1 MKKRNFAK
9 AMLVV
14 ACSASLAACSSSGN
28 NETSEATTAAETT
41 TEAETTTA
49 AETTEAETEAPS
61 GPMEL
66 KIGQV
71 EGAAHGDKCFTVATA
86 VVDANDTI
94 IAAYIDEFQ
103 FLDAEQEGV
112 PNSEA
117 FVTAGSVAEGQVLG
131 SKRKN
136 DNYYSEMMEKSGA
149 TMMISSNFDEI
160 QAFAA
165 GKTIAELEE
174 LAGKSSEEVLD
185 AVSSATLVDTP
196 GYLGVIADA
205 AKAAKENESVVYE
218 GDRDNLLLNM
228 DTFAAHGDKC
238 FTVAASLNDG
248 ETVILSYIDEF
259 QFLDG
264 EQEGVPNSDAFTEAG
279 SILDGKVLGSKRVNN
294 TYYSENMKNA
304 GATMEIAAN
313 FDAIQEFVNG
323 KTLMELEELVAANY
337 VSEEEE
343 TEAAADE
350 GGADDR
356 TAMEESEGEEAD
368 AISGATLADKWGYV
382 AAILNSIG

>member
-1 MKKRNFAK
+1 MKKKNLAK
-9 AMLVV
+9 VMLVL
-14 ACSASLAACSSSGN
+14 ACSASLAACSSSGD
-28 NETSEATTAAETT
+28 NETTEATTAVETTTAAETT
-41 TEAETTTA
+41 E

-66 KIGQV
+66 RIGQV
-71 EGAAHGDKCFTVATA
+71 EGAAHGNKCFTVATA
-86 VVDANDTI
+86 VIDANDTI
-94 IAAYIDEFQ
+94 IAANIDEYQ
-103 FLDAEQEGV
+103 FMDAEQEGV

-117 FVTAGSVAEGQVLG
+117 FTAAGSVAEGQVLG

-160 QAFAA
+160 QAFAV
-165 GKTIAELEE
+165 GKTITELEE
-174 LAGKSSEEVLD
+174 LAGKTSEEVLD
-185 AVSSATLVDTP
+185 AISSATLVDAP

-205 AKAAKENESVVYE
+205 AKAAKESKSVVYE
-218 GDRDNLLLNM
+218 GDRDNLLLNAE
-228 DTFAAHGDKC
+228 TFAAHGDKC
-238 FTVAASLNDG
+238 FTLAATLNDG
-248 ETVILSYIDEF
+248 ENVILSYLDEF

-279 SILDGKVLGSKRVNN
+279 AVLDGKVLASKRVNN
-294 TYYSENMKNA
+294 EFYSENMKSA

-313 FDAIQEFVNG
+313 YDAIQEFVNG

-343 TEAAADE
+343 TEAAAEE

-356 TAMEESEGEEAD
+356 TALEESESEEVD
-368 AISGATLADKWGYV
+368 AISGSTLVDKWGYV